1 MEIINQKELELR
13 KAEILKKIKEGA
25 IFIHPT
31 DTIYG
36 ISCNALNDKAVEKL
50 RKVKEQFD
58 RPFSVWVPSLK
69 WIKGNC
75 LVDQKVE
82 EWLKKLPGPYTLI
95 LKLDKKK
102 AVSKI
107 VNLGQDTLGVRLP
120 DHWFGKIVESLGFPI
135 VTTSVNKAGD
145 SFMTDLESMDEKI
158 KPKIDFLIYEGK
170 KEARPS
176 KIIDLVEGKVKER

>member
-1 MEIINQKELELR
+1 MELR
-13 KAEILKKIKEGA
+13 KEEILDRIKKGA

-31 DTIYG
+31 DTVYG
-36 ISCNALNDKAVEKL
+36 MSCNALNDKAVEKL

-69 WIKGNC
+69 WIRENC
-75 LVDQKVE
+75 LVDKKVE

-95 LKLDKKK
+95 LKLKNKK
-102 AVSKI
+102 AVSKQ
-107 VNLGQDTLGVRLP
+107 VVLNSENLGVRLP
-120 DHWFGKIVESLGFPI
+120 EHWFGKIVESLGFPI

-145 SFMTDLESMDEKI
+145 SFMTSLENMDENI
-158 KPKIDFLIYEGK
+158 KSKIDFLIYERK